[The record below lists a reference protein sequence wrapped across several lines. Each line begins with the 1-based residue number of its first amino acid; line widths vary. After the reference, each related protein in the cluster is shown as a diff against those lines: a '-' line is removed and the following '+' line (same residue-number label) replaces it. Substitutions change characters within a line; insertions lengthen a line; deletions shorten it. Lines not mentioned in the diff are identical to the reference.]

1 MQPYPLCTALNPH
14 GIGAS
19 ILTWST
25 GWNPVTVAVMAQRK
39 YEPGPAMTLGNMREQ
54 GVRNLIAMPH
64 PHLPAHGAHP
74 REVVGVTMSKGYA
87 LPMEFP
93 PRL

>member
-25 GWNPVTVAVMAQRK
+25 GWSSVTVAVMAQRK

-54 GVRNLIAMPH
+54 GVRNLIATCLNHTCRHM
-64 PHLPAHGAHP
+64 
-74 REVVGVTMSKGYA
+74 A
-87 LPMEFP
+87 LIHVKWLVL
-93 PRL
+93 R